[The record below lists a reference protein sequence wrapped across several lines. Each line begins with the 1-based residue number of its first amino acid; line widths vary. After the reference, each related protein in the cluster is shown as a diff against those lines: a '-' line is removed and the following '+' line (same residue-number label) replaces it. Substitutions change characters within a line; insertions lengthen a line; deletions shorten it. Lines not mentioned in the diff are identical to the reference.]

1 MLAGLHLKH
10 VASRPKTLS
19 APPWVGWRTPA
30 GLHDSLR
37 VQLPPLGRCRPRE
50 VWLGRISSRI
60 VASEIAGRP
69 NAGRDYISCHD
80 KRLGRFLVGLVKDWA
95 GECRREYMACAK

>member
-10 VASRPKTLS
+10 VASRPRTLS
-19 APPWVGWRTPA
+19 APPWVGGECRR
-30 GLHDSLR
+30 DYII
-37 VQLPPLGRCRPRE
+37 QLPPLGRCWPSE

-60 VASEIAGRP
+60 VAGEIAGRP

-80 KRLGRFLVGLVKDWA
+80 KRLGRFPCRPSKGIGLANA
-95 GECRREYMACAK
+95 GGST